1 MKLLEEAKYFRK
13 EPVHDSYAS
22 IVEDFKDYEKVSKV
36 QMIKEIFDV
45 YSDYENIINICTYR
59 ELVYLKK
66 VLNNDKDLTDEKY
79 RFEKDALMDKY
90 LICSDI
96 HSLSLIHI

>member
-1 MKLLEEAKYFRK
+1 MKLLEEAKYFGK

-45 YSDYENIINICTYR
+45 YSD
-59 ELVYLKK
+59 
-66 VLNNDKDLTDEKY
+66 
-79 RFEKDALMDKY
+79 
-90 LICSDI
+90 
-96 HSLSLIHI
+96 